1 MAAVLINVV
10 NKLEAVDWQRSGKK
24 QLCINYFNVVSSL
37 HRSSNLISK
46 SLLHVASLSNSDSI
60 VGSSPSAASGDEM
73 AGGVDATKGD

>member
-10 NKLEAVDWQRSGKK
+10 KLEAVDWQRSGKK

-46 SLLHVASLSNSDSI
+46 SLLHVASLSNSDSN

-73 AGGVDATKGD
+73 AGDVDATKGD